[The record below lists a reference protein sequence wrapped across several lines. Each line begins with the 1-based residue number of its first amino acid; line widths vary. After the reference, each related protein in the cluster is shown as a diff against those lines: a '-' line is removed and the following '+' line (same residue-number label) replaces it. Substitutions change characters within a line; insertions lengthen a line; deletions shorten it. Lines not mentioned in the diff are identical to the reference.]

1 MPFPFGEETPEID
14 SKKIRFTFV
23 EVRSTFEKQE
33 LLDYLKTKNK
43 KPMSES
49 MRADGRL
56 GMIAI
61 PLSERDDTVGYVG
74 VHVLAEQCYHGAKQ
88 YSLKEYLKISKNL

>member
-33 LLDYLKTKNK
+33 LFDYFKTKNK
-43 KPMSES
+43 RPMSES

-61 PLSERDDTVGYVG
+61 PLSERDDAVGYVG
-74 VHVLAEQCYHGAKQ
+74 VHVLAEQCYHGAKIIFVND
-88 YSLKEYLKISKNL
+88 YINGSC